1 MPAGTQLNYIQYNAF
16 PENHKTTRKKAGRI
30 RFADAVKQ
38 SILRTSAGLG
48 NGNARHRE
56 SH

>member
-16 PENHKTTRKKAGRI
+16 PENYKKKAGRI

-48 NGNARHRE
+48 SGNARHRE